1 MTYHSHVTYNGVF
14 SDLPHREILVKEG
27 LRERCNFNQIAW
39 FSIYTWC
46 LKGAADEM
54 VEKFRTAE
62 TTIIVKKDGDMWQYT
77 MKSSLIPEKTIHFK
91 SGEEVVTDLM
101 GKGIKVI

>member
-1 MTYHSHVTYNGVF
+1 MIYNGVF
-14 SDLPHREILVKEG
+14 LDLPRCNTLVKEG
-27 LRERCNFNQIAW
+27 LCERCNFNQIAW

-77 MKSSLIPEKTIHFK
+77 IKSSLIPEKTIHFK
-91 SGEEVVTDLM
+91 SGEEVVTDFL

>member
-1 MTYHSHVTYNGVF
+1 
-14 SDLPHREILVKEG
+14 
-27 LRERCNFNQIAW
+27 
-39 FSIYTWC
+39 
-46 LKGAADEM
+46 M

-77 MKSSLIPEKTIHFK
+77 MQSSLIPEKTIHFK
-91 SGEEVVTDLM
+91 SGEEVVTDFL

>member
-1 MTYHSHVTYNGVF
+1 
-14 SDLPHREILVKEG
+14 
-27 LRERCNFNQIAW
+27 
-39 FSIYTWC
+39 
-46 LKGAADEM
+46 M

-62 TTIIVKKDGDMWQYT
+62 TTIIVKKDGDTWQYT

-91 SGEEVVTDLM
+91 SGEEVVTDFL